1 MLPASAIRRTGWGT
15 VEDILDQPWD
25 FPCRSIYGNPQSER
39 ILACMPGGVLKCEQ
53 GEESGAANSP
63 SPRCSGDWEGTMA
76 EVQLHHRP
84 GWLLPSG
91 ALQPMSC
98 AKPFSDQ
105 PGASHTL
112 QLLTHGFKPQAH
124 FSYQPISCHICVM
137 PLPYFT
143 QETPLNR
150 LTFLKNYNQFQVYNT
165 LVTHLYCS

>member
-63 SPRCSGDWEGTMA
+63 SPRCSGHWEGTMA
-76 EVQLHHRP
+76 EVQLHYRP

-91 ALQPMSC
+91 ALQPVSC

-105 PGASHTL
+105 PGASPYSTAVNPWI
-112 QLLTHGFKPQAH
+112 QTSGTFLLPAHFMPYLCNAFALLYLGDSLKQAH
-124 FSYQPISCHICVM
+124 IFKK
-137 PLPYFT
+137 L
-143 QETPLNR
+143 
-150 LTFLKNYNQFQVYNT
+150 
-165 LVTHLYCS
+165 